1 MKYTIGQIVGAV
13 LLVLGAQGVIRL
25 LIDHDNGGL
34 LGWVPGGFA
43 VRLICY
49 VVVGAAGAL
58 LAGWAEGHA
67 KKERAERS

>member
-1 MKYTIGQIVGAV
+1 MKYTIVQIAGAV

-43 VRLICY
+43 VRLACY
-49 VVVGAAGAL
+49 VVAGAAGAL
-58 LAGWAEGHA
+58 LAGWAEGRA
-67 KKERAERS
+67 KKERGERA